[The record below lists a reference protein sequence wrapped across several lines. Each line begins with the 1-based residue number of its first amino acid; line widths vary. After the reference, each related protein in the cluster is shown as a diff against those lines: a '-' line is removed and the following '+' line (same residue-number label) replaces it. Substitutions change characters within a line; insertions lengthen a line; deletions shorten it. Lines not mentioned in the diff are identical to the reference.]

1 MNEKDFMLAQAYS
14 QLLICKATL
23 LALEEILLDES
34 QKQELTFRLKNHL
47 RDLIAKTP
55 DDLPIKELLKEKEQL
70 IF

>member
-1 MNEKDFMLAQAYS
+1 MLAQAYS

>member
-1 MNEKDFMLAQAYS
+1 MNLK
-14 QLLICKATL
+14 
-23 LALEEILLDES
+23 
-34 QKQELTFRLKNHL
+34 KQELTFRLKNHL